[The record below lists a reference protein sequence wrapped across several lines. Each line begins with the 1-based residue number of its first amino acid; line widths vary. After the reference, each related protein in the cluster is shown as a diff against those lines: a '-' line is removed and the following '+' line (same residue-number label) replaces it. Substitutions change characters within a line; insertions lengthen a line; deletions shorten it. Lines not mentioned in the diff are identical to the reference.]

1 MEELLRGLSKEERE
15 FLLNALAS
23 CKNETEIREVLSGA
37 NLSATAA
44 QVRMILERVLGEKK
58 AGQEKDRAAGRGF
71 LSGLFGSIMKA
82 FGTRK

>member
-44 QVRMILERVLGEKK
+44 QVRMILERVLGGKK
-58 AGQEKDRAAGRGF
+58 RGRKRTGPPAG
-71 LSGLFGSIMKA
+71 A
-82 FGTRK
+82 FYPAYSEAL

>member
-58 AGQEKDRAAGRGF
+58 AGQEKDRAAGRGL